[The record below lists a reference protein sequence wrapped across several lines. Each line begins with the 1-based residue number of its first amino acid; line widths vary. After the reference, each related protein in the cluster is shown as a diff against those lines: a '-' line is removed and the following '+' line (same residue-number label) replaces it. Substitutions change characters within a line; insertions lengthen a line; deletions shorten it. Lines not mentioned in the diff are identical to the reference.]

1 MAIRVKSA
9 ADVVGKWVDVT
20 PGRSAYYE
28 KFAVPAGS
36 DWEAGAVAASG
47 TYKAGISVA
56 DIEARFKGGVK
67 KAGAEKYSRKV
78 REVGVA
84 RFGPGVA
91 AARADYEKGVSPFL
105 DEIAKLTLPPRA
117 PRGDPRNLE
126 RVAVIAK
133 ALAAKRLAL
142 RAAGS

>member
-9 ADVVGKWVDVT
+9 ADVVAKWVDVT
-20 PGRSAYYE
+20 PGRTAYYE
-28 KFAVPAGS
+28 KFAVPAGG
-36 DWEAGAVAASG
+36 DWEAGATAAAG

-56 DIEARFKGGVK
+56 DIEGRYRGGVK
-67 KAGAEKYSRKV
+67 RVGAEKYSRKV
-78 REVGVA
+78 RDVGVA
-84 RFGPGVA
+84 RFGPGVT
-91 AARADYEKGVSPFL
+91 AARADYDKGVTPFL

-133 ALAAKRLAL
+133 ALAAKRLAQ
-142 RAAGS
+142 RAAGV